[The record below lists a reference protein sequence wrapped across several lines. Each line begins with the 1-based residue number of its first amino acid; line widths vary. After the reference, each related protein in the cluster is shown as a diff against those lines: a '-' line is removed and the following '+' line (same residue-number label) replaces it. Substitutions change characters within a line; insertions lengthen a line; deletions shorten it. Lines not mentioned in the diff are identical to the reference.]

1 VAAVRFDPQM
11 LDEHLPASA
20 LRYLAHA
27 IEPGAPIPRTAEI
40 VFAGQLRLRP
50 RGPWL
55 RFRARETLV
64 AATGFVFSARARR
77 GPLPVTTN
85 DRYVDGHADS
95 RIRLFGVLPIVTRRG
110 PDADRAMRS
119 RLVVES
125 VWLPSAF
132 MPEAGA
138 IWADDGGGL
147 RLTLPV
153 HGEDVRAS
161 VRVGASGELRTMRL
175 DRWSDLTDD
184 HTYASIPFETRVEA
198 ERRFGSCT
206 IPSHLRSVWWPGTD
220 REFEFFQATVQQA
233 SFST

>member
-1 VAAVRFDPQM
+1 M

-119 RLVVES
+119 RLVV
-125 VWLPSAF
+125 
-132 MPEAGA
+132 
-138 IWADDGGGL
+138 
-147 RLTLPV
+147 
-153 HGEDVRAS
+153 
-161 VRVGASGELRTMRL
+161 
-175 DRWSDLTDD
+175 
-184 HTYASIPFETRVEA
+184 
-198 ERRFGSCT
+198 
-206 IPSHLRSVWWPGTD
+206 
-220 REFEFFQATVQQA
+220 
-233 SFST
+233 